1 MIVRDRRIETVPEAA
16 SGRTGRSR
24 RRRTSG
30 HGHGR
35 CGVQSP
41 RADGSAPDER
51 VHPPLRTG
59 HRRRSCESQPH
70 CEVGG
75 TLGLRTAASRRSR
88 IPVASRTG
96 AGRDGGPVSEAGT
109 VEAGRTRVHIR
120 ASAPSGSCEEAPC
133 VSQTLVFVLA
143 IVGAGVLTAIAI
155 YAVALGRDTVAEP
168 GEKPPPDRM

>member
-16 SGRTGRSR
+16 SGQTGRLR

-70 CEVGG
+70 REIGG
-75 TLGLRTAASRRSR
+75 TLGLRPAASRRSR
-88 IPVASRTG
+88 IPVPSRTG
-96 AGRDGGPVSEAGT
+96 AGRDGGPVSETGSF
-109 VEAGRTRVHIR
+109 EAGRTRIRVR
-120 ASAPSGSCEEAPC
+120 ASTPSGPCEEATC
-133 VSQTLVFVLA
+133 VSPTLVFVLA

-155 YAVALGRDTVAEP
+155 YAVALGRDTVAES
-168 GEKPPPDRM
+168 GEKPPPERM